1 MKFIYLS
8 ALAIAGALAS
18 SGAIAAPN
26 AFDVAE
32 DHTRFVFQS
41 APVDEEG
48 MPAHGNPFITQGYVY
63 PVGTLQPGVDGVN
76 EDGSPTFPDLV
87 LGTWTC
93 DGFLVGPAMKAETGV
108 FLISRQ
114 TVVLNDGDMLVSDGP
129 EIIDENVEFPRAIS
143 GATGGFVGHDG
154 DIGQT
159 FLGWGTFMGLRAT
172 FALEGHGAER

>member
-1 MKFIYLS
+1 MKSIYLI

-18 SGAIAAPN
+18 TSAIAAPN

-32 DHTRFVFQS
+32 DHTRFVFQP
-41 APVDEEG
+41 APVDEDG

-63 PVGTLQPGVDGVN
+63 PAGTLQPGVDGVN
-76 EDGSPTFPDLV
+76 EDGSPAFPDLV

-93 DGFLVGPAMKAETGV
+93 DGFMVGPAMKAETGV

-114 TVVLNDGDMLVSDGP
+114 TIVLNDGDMLVSDGP
-129 EIIDENVEFPRAIS
+129 EIIDENVDLQRAIS
-143 GATGGFVGHDG
+143 GATGGFAGHDG

-172 FALEGHGAER
+172 FALEGHGDE